1 MPQKCYIREAAR
13 KRSPKPLAHIKM
25 KRLLQ
30 ILFLLT
36 LTNCGQQQKPDKETW
51 DKIDKAIKEVEP
63 PKEQTPPSIEY
74 SIGELK
80 FIFSN
85 LTDPYD
91 LGLYQRFEVKLKD
104 SSQVTIE
111 SKTLELEGQ
120 NFELTP
126 DYVFITDSTS
136 YYLITANNR
145 PEPNYYYI
153 IKRTRQKVELVGQTE
168 PLTKELFGD
177 IDNDGYLEIGG
188 FNTHCQGTTTEDFN
202 DPDFCLDHFRVFEI
216 NNEISRDQ
224 ETEVKEIKNVRQQRV

>member
-1 MPQKCYIREAAR
+1 
-13 KRSPKPLAHIKM
+13 M
-25 KRLLQ
+25 KTLLQ
-30 ILFLLT
+30 ILILLT

-63 PKEQTPPSIEY
+63 PKEQTPPSIEH
-74 SIGELK
+74 SIGDLK

-91 LGLYQRFEVKLKD
+91 LGLYQRFEVKSKD

-111 SKTLELEGQ
+111 SKTLELEGLS
-120 NFELTP
+120 FELNHE
-126 DYVFITDSTS
+126 YVFMIDSTS

-153 IKRTRQKVELVGQTE
+153 LKRIGQKVELVGQTE

-188 FNTHCQGTTTEDFN
+188 FNTHCQGASAKDFK

-216 NNEISRDQ
+216 KNEISRDT
-224 ETEVKEIKNVRQQRV
+224 ETEEKERKNVRQHRLSKHAR

>member
-1 MPQKCYIREAAR
+1 
-13 KRSPKPLAHIKM
+13 M
-25 KRLLQ
+25 KTLLQ

-74 SIGELK
+74 SIGDLK

-85 LTDPYD
+85 LTDPYE
-91 LGLYQRFEVKLKD
+91 LGLYQRLEVKSKD

-111 SKTLELEGQ
+111 SKTLELEGK

-126 DYVFITDSTS
+126 EFVFITDSTS
-136 YYLITANNR
+136 YYLIPANNR

-153 IKRTRQKVELVGQTE
+153 LKRTEQKVELVGQTE

-177 IDNDGYLEIGG
+177 IDKDGYLEIGG
-188 FNTHCQGTTTEDFN
+188 FNTHCQGATTEDFK

-216 NNEISRDQ
+216 KNEISRDTG
-224 ETEVKEIKNVRQQRV
+224 TEEIERKNVRQQRI

>member
-1 MPQKCYIREAAR
+1 
-13 KRSPKPLAHIKM
+13 M

-36 LTNCGQQQKPDKETW
+36 LTNCGQQQKPDIETW
-51 DKIDKAIKEVEP
+51 DEIDEAIKEVEP

-74 SIGELK
+74 SIGDLK

-91 LGLYQRFEVKLKD
+91 LGLYQRIEVKLND
-104 SSQVTIE
+104 SSQVIIE
-111 SKTLELEGQ
+111 SKTLELEGKT
-120 NFELTP
+120 FELTP
-126 DYVFITDSTS
+126 NYVFLTDSTS

-153 IKRTRQKVELVGQTE
+153 LKRTEQKVELVGQTE

-177 IDNDGYLEIGG
+177 IDKDGHLEIGG
-188 FNTHCQGTTTEDFN
+188 FNTHCQGATEEDFK

-216 NNEISRDQ
+216 KNGIYRDE
-224 ETEVKEIKNVRQQRV
+224 ETEEKERKNVRQQRL

>member
-1 MPQKCYIREAAR
+1 MPCGTRYIAG
-13 KRSPKPLAHIKM
+13 PLAHIKM

-36 LTNCGQQQKPDKETW
+36 LTNCGQQQSSEKETW
-51 DKIDKAIKEVEP
+51 DEVDEAIQDVEQPKAQI
-63 PKEQTPPSIEY
+63 PPSIEY
-74 SIGELK
+74 SVGDLK

-91 LGLYQRFEVKLKD
+91 LGLYQRFEVKLED
-104 SSQVTIE
+104 ISQVTIE

-120 NFELTP
+120 SFELTP
-126 DYVFITDSTS
+126 EYVFITDSTS

-153 IKRTRQKVELVGQTE
+153 LKRTDQKVELVGQTE

-177 IDNDGYLEIGG
+177 IDKDGYLEIGG
-188 FNTHCQGTTTEDFN
+188 FNTHCQGATAEDYE

-216 NNEISRDQ
+216 KNEIYRDE
-224 ETEVKEIKNVRQQRV
+224 ETEEKEIKNVRQQRL

>member
-1 MPQKCYIREAAR
+1 MAEKIVVLKPPLLLCE
-13 KRSPKPLAHIKM
+13 PLAHIKM

-36 LTNCGQQQKPDKETW
+36 LTSCGQQQNPDKETW
-51 DKIDKAIKEVEP
+51 DKIDETIKEVEP

-74 SIGELK
+74 SIGDLK

-91 LGLYQRFEVKLKD
+91 LGLYQRIEVKLND
-104 SSQVTIE
+104 SSQVIIE
-111 SKTLELEGQ
+111 SKTLELEGKT
-120 NFELTP
+120 FELTP
-126 DYVFITDSTS
+126 NYVFLTDSTS

-153 IKRTRQKVELVGQTE
+153 LKRTEQKVELVGQTE

-177 IDNDGYLEIGG
+177 IDKDGHLEIGG
-188 FNTHCQGTTTEDFN
+188 FNTHCQGATEEDFK

-216 NNEISRDQ
+216 KNGIYRD
-224 ETEVKEIKNVRQQRV
+224 EEKERKNVRQQRV

>member
-1 MPQKCYIREAAR
+1 VHALRDTHHSQT
-13 KRSPKPLAHIKM
+13 LAHIKM

-36 LTNCGQQQKPDKETW
+36 LTNCGQQQNPDKETW
-51 DKIDKAIKEVEP
+51 DKIDETIKEVEP

-74 SIGELK
+74 SIGDLK

-91 LGLYQRFEVKLKD
+91 LGLYQRIEVKLND
-104 SSQVTIE
+104 SSQVIIE
-111 SKTLELEGQ
+111 SKTLELEGKT
-120 NFELTP
+120 FELTP
-126 DYVFITDSTS
+126 NYVFLTDSTS

-153 IKRTRQKVELVGQTE
+153 LKRTEQKVELVGQTE

-177 IDNDGYLEIGG
+177 IDKDGHLEIGG
-188 FNTHCQGTTTEDFN
+188 FNTHCQGATEEDFK

-216 NNEISRDQ
+216 KNGIYRDE
-224 ETEVKEIKNVRQQRV
+224 ETEEKERKNVRQQRV

>member
-1 MPQKCYIREAAR
+1 
-13 KRSPKPLAHIKM
+13 M

-30 ILFLLT
+30 ILFLIT
-36 LTNCGQQQKPDKETW
+36 LINCGQQQKNTDKKSW
-51 DKIDKAIKEVEP
+51 DKIDKPIQEVEA
-63 PKEQTPPSIEY
+63 PKEQTLPSIEY
-74 SIGELK
+74 SIGDLK

-85 LTDPYD
+85 MTDPYD
-91 LGLYQRFEVKLKD
+91 LGLYQRLQVKSKD
-104 SSQVTIE
+104 SNQITIE

-120 NFELTP
+120 NFKLNS

-153 IKRTRQKVELVGQTE
+153 IKQYGQNVELIGQTE

-188 FNTHCQGTTTEDFN
+188 FNTHCQGATNEDFN
-202 DPDFCLDHFRVFEI
+202 EPDFCLDHFRVFEI
-216 NNEISRDQ
+216 KNEISRDT
-224 ETEVKEIKNVRQQRV
+224 ETEQKQRKNVRQQRL

>member
-1 MPQKCYIREAAR
+1 MTVNYGFVIL
-13 KRSPKPLAHIKM
+13 PLVRIKM

-36 LTNCGQQQKPDKETW
+36 LTNCGQQQKPHKETW

-74 SIGELK
+74 SIGDLK

-126 DYVFITDSTS
+126 DYVFIADSTS

-153 IKRTRQKVELVGQTE
+153 LKRTGQKVELVGQTE

-202 DPDFCLDHFRVFEI
+202 DLDFCLDHFRVFEI
-216 NNEISRDQ
+216 KNEISRDA
-224 ETEVKEIKNVRQQRV
+224 ETEEKEIKNVRQQRV